1 MTGSGTRGLA
11 GGPDL
16 EHRPSY
22 LDLLA
27 RPDVS
32 SAAGQAWLV
41 TFTDLMALMLAFF
54 VLLFSMS
61 QIEQAK
67 WQGLVEALSSDL
79 NTLRKVESS
88 KPALDYQPD
97 QEAVVPGADLDYLTP
112 IIREQ
117 IAAHPLLAREV
128 TIHRAAE
135 RLVISLPAELLY
147 GAGAAV
153 PVPRAVEFGSALVSV
168 LRNLNNTVEVE
179 ARLEPAG
186 AARVQRADWEL
197 ALARAAAFAGILTQA
212 GYTGRIVMRATAAPD
227 PASGL
232 IGGPNGGPNGG
243 RNSGPAR
250 SRGARLDVVIHES
263 EQEPR

>member
-1 MTGSGTRGLA
+1 MTVTGTPSPAAGLEQDR
-11 GGPDL
+11 PDL

-41 TFTDLMALMLAFF
+41 TFTDLIALMLAFF

-67 WQGLVEALSSDL
+67 WQGLVEALYSDL
-79 NTLRKVESS
+79 NTLRKVESF

-135 RLVISLPAELLY
+135 RLVISLPAQSLF
-147 GAGAAV
+147 GAGAAA
-153 PVPRAVEFGSALVSV
+153 PVPQAVELGSALVSV
-168 LRNLNNTVEVE
+168 LRNLNNAVEVE
-179 ARLEPAG
+179 ARLERAG
-186 AARVQRADWEL
+186 AASARHADWEL
-197 ALARAAAFAGILTQA
+197 ALARAVAFTGILTRA
-212 GYTGRIVMRATAAPD
+212 GYTGRIVVRATAATG
-227 PASGL
+227 PASGR
-232 IGGPNGGPNGG
+232 NG
-243 RNSGPAR
+243 GPAR
-250 SRGARLDVVIHES
+250 SQGARLDVVIHEA

>member
-1 MTGSGTRGLA
+1 MTVTGTRNPTGS
-11 GGPDL
+11 PDL

-54 VLLFSMS
+54 VLMFSMS

-67 WQGLVEALSSDL
+67 WQGLVDALASDL
-79 NTLRKVESS
+79 NTLRKVESF
-88 KPALDYQPD
+88 KPALDYQPEE
-97 QEAVVPGADLDYLTP
+97 EAVVPGTDLDYLTP

-117 IAAHPLLAREV
+117 ITAHPLLAQA

-135 RLVISLPAELLY
+135 RLVISLPAELLF

-153 PVPRAVEFGSALVSV
+153 PAPRAVEFGSELVSV
-168 LRNLNNTVEVE
+168 LRNLNNSVEVE
-179 ARLEPAG
+179 AQLDGAG
-186 AARVQRADWEL
+186 AARAQHADWEL
-197 ALARAAAFAGILTQA
+197 ALARAAAFTGILTHA
-212 GYTGRIVMRATAAPD
+212 GYTGRIVARATART
-227 PASGL
+227 GL
-232 IGGPNGGPNGG
+232 AGVPH
-243 RNSGPAR
+243 SGPAR
-250 SRGARLDVVIHES
+250 SQGARLDVVIHES